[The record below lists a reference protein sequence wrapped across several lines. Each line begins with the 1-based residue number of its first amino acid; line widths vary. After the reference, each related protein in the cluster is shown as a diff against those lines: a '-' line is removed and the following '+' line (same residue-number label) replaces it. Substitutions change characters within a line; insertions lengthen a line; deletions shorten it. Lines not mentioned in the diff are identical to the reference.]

1 MSENSQQI
9 VAAALQLPERERAEV
24 VERLMESL
32 SPKFLEG
39 FGDSWDA
46 ELGRRMA
53 DPVEDSILWEQL
65 KHQD

>member
-9 VAAALQLPERERAEV
+9 VAAALQLPECECAEV

-32 SPKFLEG
+32 SPEFLEV
-39 FGDSWDA
+39 FDDSWNA
-46 ELGRRMA
+46 ELERRVA
-53 DPVEDSILWEQL
+53 DPGEQSIPWEQL

>member
-1 MSENSQQI
+1 MSETSQQI

-32 SPKFLEG
+32 SPEFLQV
-39 FGDSWDA
+39 FDDSWDA
-46 ELGRRMA
+46 ELERRMA
-53 DPVEDSILWEQL
+53 DPVEESIPWEQL